1 MWCESILGCP
11 VGPLLGGATMSS
23 WWVPR
28 VCTIGKTFLE
38 RLGKLRCPFFSPGK
52 FGVKKGHLGGGGRHF
67 GGEEWL
73 CQKKKN
79 GSRNMMGAKR
89 QIPSLLYNLKLFPG
103 SILFVTEQ

>member
-1 MWCESILGCP
+1 
-11 VGPLLGGATMSS
+11 MSS

-52 FGVKKGHLGGGGRHF
+52 FGVKKGHLGVVGGTLGVRS
-67 GGEEWL
+67 G
-73 CQKKKN
+73 CVRKKN
-79 GSRNMMGAKR
+79 GRRNMMGAKR
-89 QIPSLLYNLKLFPG
+89 KIPSLLYNLKLFPG